1 MCVSGVM
8 FKLIVTLRDQR
19 VDVNRTVHAVLVF
32 VPNSVREVE
41 YITWTIEDSVWGFEI
56 VHGSC

>member
-1 MCVSGVM
+1 MIIFFTLMTLMCVSGVM

-32 VPNSVREVE
+32 VPNSVRKVE
-41 YITWTIEDSVWGFEI
+41 YIT
-56 VHGSC
+56 